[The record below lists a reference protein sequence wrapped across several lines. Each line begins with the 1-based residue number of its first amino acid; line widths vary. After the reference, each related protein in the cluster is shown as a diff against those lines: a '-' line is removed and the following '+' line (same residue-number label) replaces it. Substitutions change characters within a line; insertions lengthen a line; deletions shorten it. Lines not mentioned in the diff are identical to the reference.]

1 MDLQKYRKHLLVAL
15 HLFFWIISINCW
27 YVVFNPGVE
36 SAGAIKGLQDWWPE
50 LILLNFI
57 FYLYCLLPFVW
68 VLRNTR
74 RWLKISATILFLI
87 PVAYLFWDFLHG
99 KSGKDDWDLF
109 TTFFLS
115 QFMYVVVFHLT
126 IAGSV
131 YLNLKFLIRKYLAVS
146 KFGLYLLLVSALTIA
161 AAVANYAVYNY
172 GIDLLFPQLYF
183 VSYFEMWE
191 LIFITGL
198 YLGFTTI
205 LFLIWQYAALL
216 ISNREKVQSEL
227 SALKAQ
233 INPHFLFNNLNTI
246 YALAS
251 KNDEKTKEVI
261 LQLSDFL
268 RYVLY
273 DTASEF
279 ISLEKEA
286 EIIKTYVE
294 LQKARI
300 NVKQTAVVLTIEGS
314 LGDCQI
320 TPLLLLPLAENCF
333 KHGIGKKSGS
343 IAIYLGLKGNV
354 LHFKTVNNIAMRDE
368 SVVTENGGIGLSNVE
383 KRLNLLYPGRHSL
396 KFEAKEGIF
405 TVEMQISL

>member
-1 MDLQKYRKHLLVAL
+1 
-15 HLFFWIISINCW
+15 
-27 YVVFNPGVE
+27 
-36 SAGAIKGLQDWWPE
+36 
-50 LILLNFI
+50 
-57 FYLYCLLPFVW
+57 
-68 VLRNTR
+68 
-74 RWLKISATILFLI
+74 
-87 PVAYLFWDFLHG
+87 
-99 KSGKDDWDLF
+99 
-109 TTFFLS
+109 
-115 QFMYVVVFHLT
+115 
-126 IAGSV
+126 
-131 YLNLKFLIRKYLAVS
+131 
-146 KFGLYLLLVSALTIA
+146 
-161 AAVANYAVYNY
+161 
-172 GIDLLFPQLYF
+172 
-183 VSYFEMWE
+183 MWE

-300 NVKQTAVVLTIEGS
+300 NAKQTAVVLTIEGS